1 MIFLFVGF
9 LERVFNKGRGLEGY
23 IIIVICI
30 FKDIY
35 EFCRFVVYYYGD
47 YVDWFY

>member
-35 EFCRFVVYYYGD
+35 EFCSILL
-47 YVDWFY
+47 W